1 MKKIYITK
9 ESEYAVRVW
18 CKEKPVLHEDGYF
31 YGDMDKTFV
40 FDNEQS
46 ELLFDIDASCIKD
59 EEVVEIQI
67 ISL

>member
-1 MKKIYITK
+1 M
-9 ESEYAVRVW
+9 RVW

-46 ELLFDIDASCIKD
+46 ELLFDIDASCVKD
-59 EEVVEIQI
+59 EEIVELEING
-67 ISL
+67 L